1 MTIFKAAQ
9 DVTPISNIFIEK
21 YMPPASSAV
30 FSVIYIY
37 ALKYAV
43 SGEEISN
50 GIIAERLGILESDV
64 VKAWDYWAEQGV
76 VTLTKNGEDSV
87 IEFNTLTSAAP
98 AHTAAAAAEVR
109 STPLQPEKPIYSAHE
124 IEGILKAD
132 VSLHQLI
139 KAVEKIYAKPFSA
152 ADLNTV
158 IGFSTWLGLPYE
170 VIMLLFSHC
179 EGKPM
184 RYIEKTA
191 CDWADKGINSAEA
204 AESYINTYYSS
215 YREIMSAFGM
225 ADRNPVDKQIS
236 FMNDWLFTLKM
247 PVELIKLAC
256 ERTVLKTGKASFE
269 YANGIILDWSKKNV
283 RTLPQLE
290 LYDAAFK
297 QKKASQQQPKSEP
310 KSAPA
315 QVKTTKFVNY
325 NQPTYSDEQIEAA
338 IKRKKQR
345 SAK

>member
-1 MTIFKAAQ
+1 MTIFKAVQ
-9 DVTPISNIFIEK
+9 DITPVSNIFIEK
-21 YMPPASSAV
+21 YMPSASSAV

-50 GIIAERLGILESDV
+50 GVIAERLGVLETDV

-76 VTLTKNGEDSV
+76 ITLTKNGEDCV
-87 IEFNTLTSAAP
+87 IEFNMLTDVAP
-98 AHTAAAAAEVR
+98 VHTAAEVR
-109 STPLQPEKPIYSAHE
+109 NTPLQPEKPIYSAQE
-124 IEGILKAD
+124 LENILKAD
-132 VSLHQLI
+132 SSLHQLI
-139 KAVEKIYAKPFSA
+139 RAVEKIYAKPFSA

-158 IGFSTWLGLPYE
+158 IGFSVWLGLPYE
-170 VIMLLFSHC
+170 VIMLLFSYC

-184 RYIEKTA
+184 RYIEKIA

-215 YREIMSAFGM
+215 YREIMSAFGI

-236 FMNDWLFTLKM
+236 FMNNWLFTLKM

-269 YANGIILDWSKKNV
+269 YANGIILDWDKKNV
-283 RTLPQLE
+283 RTLSQLE
-290 LYDAAFK
+290 LYDTAFK
-297 QKKASQQQPKSEP
+297 QKKAAQQQPKSEP
-310 KSAPA
+310 KSAPS
-315 QVKTTKFVNY
+315 QIKTTKFVNY